1 MKRFRLGILSALLC
15 LILLIP
21 GAVLGENSPFTD
33 VVILSTTDMHGK
45 CWPVNLLT
53 DEKVANNMLGVSTA
67 VRQIREAY
75 GKEQVILID
84 NGDLFQGTPISEMQ
98 INARSTGENSD
109 PLVMALCLREIGYDA
124 LVLGNHEFN
133 FDWDMMSDTY
143 RYLEENGVS
152 VLAANVLWDGSDG
165 IHEAGTNAFTPYM
178 VRSVMVGEHEHKI
191 GILGLENTDVPRW
204 DLPDRYPGLMFVH
217 PGNRCFSIAKEAQ
230 SYVEEMRASGC
241 EFIIVCYHGG
251 LGDTDKP
258 LSFGVNTDFQGMRL
272 IKETEGINMLVL
284 GHDHFGGYSGNA
296 YPDAAGKDVLVVN
309 GGGQQITQSVFRF
322 REDAEGALTW
332 EMLDNRSLNPG
343 DYEPDA
349 ALMEKVK
356 PYEELA
362 SEMVTRPIGKVT
374 GEWDDSQEYF
384 TRQNDSL
391 DLVLE
396 ATMEIPSQRLKEQ
409 YHEPAA
415 AGIEGLDHLDVDMA
429 MTNRGISGGYVIRPG
444 EISMRDI
451 YRLYRFANSILVLP
465 MRGSEIRAV
474 MEENAANFLSARV
487 LNGKVYYYS
496 KGDNN
501 THIIFGGINFSYDMS
516 RPEGDRVVIEGF
528 SNGRSFEENSV
539 YLVSVNNFL
548 LANEHCGLRAFT
560 EKDALWKQ
568 DEEEHAQ
575 DLIALY
581 IDEQCAQNG
590 ALTTAP
596 FDWHWAMEYTADPAE
611 QTLVDGKIAARLADK
626 PEDGHTYVICYEAE
640 RTTMG
645 RKTVNNGF
653 DAVPCELRGNNLAAP
668 LHPDAQRFT
677 AYLQEDEG
685 VVLVNAEGLY
695 LTCTPGK
702 SLELTEKMAGDGG
715 SIWKLMPENGGY
727 VVVCFRESVY
737 DAAILEVYA
746 NHIQTYHYLDH
757 GHQVF
762 NFYEV
767 SAE

>member
-21 GAVLGENSPFTD
+21 GVVLGENSPFTD

-178 VRSVMVGEHEHKI
+178 VRSVMVGGHEHKI

-217 PGNRCFSIAKEAQ
+217 PGNSRFSIAKEAQ

-272 IKETEGINMLVL
+272 IKETEGINMVVL
-284 GHDHFGGYSGNA
+284 GHDHFGGYSGNV

-309 GGGQQITQSVFRF
+309 GDGQQITQSVFRF

-548 LANEHCGLRAFT
+548 LGNEHCGLRAFT
-560 EKDALWKQ
+560 EEDALWKQ
-568 DEEEHAQ
+568 DEEENAQ

-581 IDEQCAQNG
+581 IDERCVQNG

-757 GHQVF
+757 VHQVF

-767 SAE
+767 EAE

>member
-1 MKRFRLGILSALLC
+1 
-15 LILLIP
+15 
-21 GAVLGENSPFTD
+21 
-33 VVILSTTDMHGK
+33 
-45 CWPVNLLT
+45 
-53 DEKVANNMLGVSTA
+53 
-67 VRQIREAY
+67 
-75 GKEQVILID
+75 
-84 NGDLFQGTPISEMQ
+84 
-98 INARSTGENSD
+98 
-109 PLVMALCLREIGYDA
+109 
-124 LVLGNHEFN
+124 
-133 FDWDMMSDTY
+133 
-143 RYLEENGVS
+143 
-152 VLAANVLWDGSDG
+152 
-165 IHEAGTNAFTPYM
+165 
-178 VRSVMVGEHEHKI
+178 
-191 GILGLENTDVPRW
+191 
-204 DLPDRYPGLMFVH
+204 
-217 PGNRCFSIAKEAQ
+217 
-230 SYVEEMRASGC
+230 
-241 EFIIVCYHGG
+241 
-251 LGDTDKP
+251 
-258 LSFGVNTDFQGMRL
+258 
-272 IKETEGINMLVL
+272 
-284 GHDHFGGYSGNA
+284 
-296 YPDAAGKDVLVVN
+296 
-309 GGGQQITQSVFRF
+309 
-322 REDAEGALTW
+322 
-332 EMLDNRSLNPG
+332 
-343 DYEPDA
+343 
-349 ALMEKVK
+349 
-356 PYEELA
+356 
-362 SEMVTRPIGKVT
+362 
-374 GEWDDSQEYF
+374 
-384 TRQNDSL
+384 
-391 DLVLE
+391 
-396 ATMEIPSQRLKEQ
+396 
-409 YHEPAA
+409 
-415 AGIEGLDHLDVDMA
+415 
-429 MTNRGISGGYVIRPG
+429 
-444 EISMRDI
+444 
-451 YRLYRFANSILVLP
+451 
-465 MRGSEIRAV
+465 

-746 NHIQTYHYLDH
+746 NHIQTYH
-757 GHQVF
+757 
-762 NFYEV
+762 
-767 SAE
+767 SITATRCSISMK